1 MNKKIVV
8 LGGGTG
14 MSSLLRGL
22 KQFPIDITAIVS
34 VCDDGSS
41 TGRLRKEF
49 NIPAVGDIRKVLI
62 SLSETE
68 PLVEKLLEYRF
79 STDSDLDGH
88 PVGNLL
94 LAAMANVSKN
104 MCEGIASIGKILNLK
119 GNVVP
124 LTEDNVTIIAK
135 MKDGNVV
142 AGEHNITMHHGTIE
156 EIYYKD
162 TPVVTKK
169 ALKAIKEADLI
180 ILSMGSIYTSILPNL
195 LCDEVIK
202 EIDKSK
208 SKLMY
213 ACNMM
218 TQPGETDHLT
228 VSEHIKILNKYL
240 GNHKIDV
247 VVANNGI
254 ISDYMKERYSSLEQK
269 DPVLIDY
276 KQIEKLNV
284 DLIEDNFVAIES
296 NILRHNAVKL
306 ALRIFSYLIS

>member
-254 ISDYMKERYSSLEQK
+254 ISNYMKERYSSLEQK